1 MSPGS
6 ASSAKSARTSHP
18 VQGGRLQR
26 KSQNALILITV
37 LLRGLNQTPDWQQE
51 CHAYHSMNLSHSA
64 CQFGRISDSQTDDG
78 FHKAQFPPVY
88 SWGLNVPVAVS

>member
-26 KSQNALILITV
+26 KSKNALILITV
-37 LLRGLNQTPDWQQE
+37 LLRDLSQTVDWQQE
-51 CHAYHSMNLSHSA
+51 CHAPPHELVTLGMPVRTHIRLAN
-64 CQFGRISDSQTDDG
+64 C

-88 SWGLNVPVAVS
+88 SWGLNVAVAAS